1 MAIKGQYVARVVLD
15 FDLPNDKPGLL
26 PFEQIREQMLGDTIT
41 NTLRN
46 CLNDGFDTD
55 EFEITVCPESAFVE
69 QTEDEPNENP

>member
-26 PFEQIREQMLGDTIT
+26 PFEQIRERVLGDTIT
-41 NTLRN
+41 NALRD
-46 CLNDGFDTD
+46 CLSDGFDMD
-55 EFEITVCPESAFVE
+55 EFKITVCRETASIE